1 METRRWTAL
10 HPAVMRSTLA
20 RSLDRAL
27 IALLAAGALLALL
40 QFALLPFDS
49 PAGPALAIFPIDLL
63 AYLIAGLL
71 AWYRRPSNRIGALIL
86 AAGLAVFLS
95 GIVNT
100 QVALFLSIGAISATL
115 PLAAVVHLLH
125 AFPSGR
131 VRGAVPRATVAGA
144 YVTALVLG
152 APRYLFDPAGPAPA
166 LAVADWPAAVAVG
179 ALVQALAGLA
189 VMLLTAAVLARRLA
203 GAAPEQRRTL
213 LPLYGYGIVTVLFIP
228 LSTRVLAPAFGWSS
242 IVVGGAQLVALGLI
256 PVAFALAVLR
266 GGFART
272 GELEE
277 LGTWLGASGGERP
290 ALTAALARTLG
301 DPSLE
306 VWFWVPE
313 RAGFV
318 DVQGAPVAAPG
329 PSTHRAVEV
338 VELDGRRIGA
348 LVYDADLIGEP
359 ELVRTAGQVVAI
371 ALDRERLTAELR
383 ASRRAL
389 QLSRERL
396 VDAAD
401 AERRRIAQDLH
412 DSLQMQLVLLAL
424 EAQQLANAEGTAPA
438 AAERATALRKGID
451 AAAAE
456 LRQIVHAVMPA
467 ALVERGLAAAVE
479 DLADRL
485 PIPTTVDLEPG
496 PLPHAVEST
505 AYFVVSEALA
515 NAVKH
520 SGAHS
525 IAVRIARDG
534 SLLRVAVADDG
545 TGGAA
550 ANGGAGLRGIADRVD
565 VLGGRMTID
574 SRPREGTRIHVE
586 VPCES

>member
-10 HPAVMRSTLA
+10 HPAVMRSNLA

-27 IALLAAGALLALL
+27 LALLVAGALFALL
-40 QFALLPFDS
+40 QFALLPFAS
-49 PAGPALAIFPIDLL
+49 PAGPVLVLFPVDLL
-63 AYLIAGLL
+63 AYLLAGLL

-86 AAGLAVFLS
+86 WAGMTVFLS
-95 GIVNT
+95 AIFNTGIPVF
-100 QVALFLSIGAISATL
+100 VSVGAIAATL

-131 VRGAVPRATVAGA
+131 VRGVVPRAAVAAG
-144 YVTALVLG
+144 YLTALVLG
-152 APRYLFDPAGPAPA
+152 APRYLFDPAGPAPG
-166 LAVADWPAAVAVG
+166 LVIADWPAGVAIGAVLQAVAGLTVMVVTAGVLVG
-179 ALVQALAGLA
+179 RLFAAG
-189 VMLLTAAVLARRLA
+189 
-203 GAAPEQRRTL
+203 PEQRRTL
-213 LPLYGYGIVTVLFIP
+213 VPLYGYGIVAVLFVP
-228 LSTRVLAPAFGWSS
+228 LSTRVLAPALGWSS
-242 IVVGGAQLVALGLI
+242 AIEGGAQLIVLGLI
-256 PVAFALAVLR
+256 PIAFALAVLR

-290 ALTAALARTLG
+290 ALTTALAATLG
-301 DPSLE
+301 DPSLQL
-306 VWFWVPE
+306 WFWVPE
-313 RAGFV
+313 RSLFV
-318 DVQGAPVAAPG
+318 DVQGAPVAD
-329 PSTHRAVEV
+329 PSSSRRGVEV

-348 LVYDADLIGEP
+348 IVYDAELIGEP

-424 EAQQLANAEGTAPA
+424 EAQQLANADGTAPDA
-438 AAERATALRKGID
+438 AGRATALRKGID
-451 AAAAE
+451 EAAAA
-456 LRQIVHAVMPA
+456 LRQIVHEVMPA
-467 ALVERGLAAAVE
+467 ALLERGLAAAVD

-485 PIPTTVDLEPG
+485 PIPTTVDLDPG
-496 PLPHAVEST
+496 PLPAAVEST
-505 AYFVVSEALA
+505 AYFVVSEALT

-520 SGAHS
+520 SQARG
-525 IAVRIARDG
+525 IAVRIGRAGD
-534 SLLRVAVADDG
+534 LLHIDVSDDG
-545 TGGAA
+545 VGGAA

-565 VLGGRMTID
+565 VLGGRLVVD
-574 SRPREGTRIHVE
+574 SQPGQGTRIHVE
-586 VPCES
+586 VSCES

>member
-10 HPAVMRSTLA
+10 HPAVMRSNLA

-27 IALLAAGALLALL
+27 LTLLAAGALFALL
-40 QFALLPFDS
+40 QFALLPLGS
-49 PAGPALAIFPIDLL
+49 PVGPVLALFPVDLL
-63 AYLIAGLL
+63 VYLLAGLL

-86 AAGLAVFLS
+86 WAGMAVFLS
-95 GIVNT
+95 AIFNT
-100 QVALFLSIGAISATL
+100 QIAVFVSIGAIAATL

-131 VRGAVPRATVAGA
+131 VRGTLPRATVIAA
-144 YVTALVLG
+144 YVTALMLG
-152 APRYLFDPAGPAPA
+152 APRYLFDPAGPAPG
-166 LAVADWPAAVAVG
+166 LAVADWPTAVIAGAV
-179 ALVQALAGLA
+179 VQGVAGTA
-189 VMLLTAAVLARRLA
+189 VMLVTAFVLLRRLV
-203 GAAPEQRRTL
+203 AATSEQRGTL

-242 IVVGGAQLVALGLI
+242 AVVGGAQLVVLGLI

-277 LGTWLGASGGERP
+277 LGTWLGSAGGERP
-290 ALTAALARTLG
+290 ALTSALAGTLG

-313 RAGFV
+313 RRAFV
-318 DVQGAPVAAPG
+318 DVQGAPVADPE
-329 PSTHRAVEV
+329 PSSRGMEV
-338 VELDGRRIGA
+338 VELEGRRIGA
-348 LVYDADLIGEP
+348 IVYDAHLIGEP

-389 QLSRERL
+389 RLSRERL

-401 AERRRIAQDLH
+401 VERRRIAQDLH

-424 EAQQLANAEGTAPA
+424 EAQQLANAHGTDPA

-485 PIPTTVDLEPG
+485 PIPTEVELERG
-496 PLPHAVEST
+496 PLPNAVEST
-505 AYFVVSEALA
+505 AYFVVSEALT

-520 SGAHS
+520 SGAHR

-534 SLLRVAVADDG
+534 SLLHVSVSDDG
-545 TGGAA
+545 EGGAT
-550 ANGGAGLRGIADRVD
+550 ANDGAGLRGIADRVD
-565 VLGGRMTID
+565 VLGGSMTID
-574 SRPREGTRIHVE
+574 SPPGQGTRIHVE